1 MCIRDRIAVVL
12 KFNEEEFT
20 SQLSSAVALRPEI
33 EALVAQLGDGV
44 KNVYFLG
51 AGGSYAEMMPYALLL
66 QTKSTLPGTAAI
78 AQEFVLVPDTAF
90 GEGSLAVFV
99 SATGSTPDVNKAIE
113 WAKAQGAVTVGFT
126 GEAESP
132 FAAAL
137 DHVFLSSA
145 HSYDIQL
152 LLLVTG
158 LLNARGEFAE
168 YERFAD
174 QLALLP
180 SLLVDVAKK
189 SDSKA
194 SVFANKHKDVEYLF
208 VVGSGNVWGYAY
220 LYSMCVLEECQWLHT
235 TRVHAAEFFHGS
247 LELIEKDTTT
257 LLFFGEDETRPLMDR
272 VRGFVELY
280 SDDVTVFDTADYALE
295 GFDPA
300 FRALVSPLVIG
311 TAASRLSTHLELVRN
326 HRLDVRRYYRVVEY

>member
-1 MCIRDRIAVVL
+1 MKGIPALL

-20 SQLSSAVALRPEI
+20 AQLASAAALRPGI
-33 EALVAQLGDGV
+33 EALAAQLGDGV

-66 QTKSTLPGTAAI
+66 QTKSTLPGVAAV
-78 AQEFVLVPDTAF
+78 AQEFMLVPDTAF
-90 GEGSLAVFV
+90 GEGSVAVFV
-99 SATGSTPDVNKAIE
+99 SATGSTPDVNKAID
-113 WAKAQGAVTVGFT
+113 WAKAKGAVTVGFT
-126 GEAESP
+126 GDADSP
-132 FAAAL
+132 FAQAL

-158 LLNARGEFAE
+158 LLQRRGEFAD

-180 SLLVDVAKK
+180 SLLVDVAKQA
-189 SDSKA
+189 DSKA
-194 SVFANKHKDVEYLF
+194 SVFANKHRDVEYLF

-257 LLFFGEDETRPLMDR
+257 LLFYGEDETRPLMDR
-272 VRGFVELY
+272 VRSFVDLY
-280 SDDVTVFDTADYALE
+280 CDDVTVFDTADYPLE
-295 GFDPA
+295 GIDPS
-300 FRALVSPLVIG
+300 FRALLSPLVIG

>member
-1 MCIRDRIAVVL
+1 MIVTLHAFWVRQGC
-12 KFNEEEFT
+12 
-20 SQLSSAVALRPEI
+20 
-33 EALVAQLGDGV
+33 
-44 KNVYFLG
+44 
-51 AGGSYAEMMPYALLL
+51 LLL
-66 QTKSTLPGTAAI
+66 LP
-78 AQEFVLVPDTAF
+78 PDTAF

-99 SATGSTPDVNKAIE
+99 SATGSTPDVNQAID
-113 WAKAQGAVTVGFT
+113 WAKAKGATTVGFT
-126 GEAESP
+126 GEADSP
-132 FAAAL
+132 FAKAL

-152 LLLVTG
+152 LLLITG
-158 LLNARGEFAE
+158 LLRARGEFDD
-168 YERFAD
+168 YEELAD

-180 SLLVDVAKK
+180 GLLVDVAKK

-257 LLFFGEDETRPLMDR
+257 LLFFSEDATRPLMDR
-272 VRGFVELY
+272 VRNFVELY
-280 SDDVTVFDTADYALE
+280 SDDVTVFDTADYPLE
-295 GFDPA
+295 GISPK
-300 FRALVSPLVIG
+300 FRSLLSPLVIG

-326 HRLDVRRYYRVVEY
+326 HRLGVRRYYPVGEY

>member
-1 MCIRDRIAVVL
+1 ML

-20 SQLSSAVALRPEI
+20 AQLSSAVALRPAI
-33 EALVAQLGDGV
+33 DSLVAHVGEGV

-78 AQEFVLVPDTAF
+78 AQEFMLAPDTAF

-99 SATGSTPDVNKAIE
+99 SAPGSTPEVNKAIE
-113 WAKAQGAVTVGFT
+113 WAKSKGAVTVGFT

-132 FAAAL
+132 FARAL

-158 LLNARGEFAE
+158 LLRARGEFADHD
-168 YERFAD
+168 RFAD

-180 SLLVDVAKK
+180 ALMVDVAKRA
-189 SDSKA
+189 DSKA
-194 SVFANKHKDVEYLF
+194 SVFANKHKDVEYIF

-272 VRGFVELY
+272 VRNFVELY
-280 SDDVTVFDTADYALE
+280 SDDVTVFDTADYPLE
-295 GFDPA
+295 GFDA
-300 FRALVSPLVIG
+300 EFRPLVSPLVIG
-311 TAASRLSTHLELVRN
+311 TAASRLSAHLELVRN

>member
-1 MCIRDRIAVVL
+1 ML

-20 SQLSSAVALRPEI
+20 AQVASAVALRPQI

-51 AGGSYAEMMPYALLL
+51 AGGSYAEMMPYALQL
-66 QTKSTLPGTAAI
+66 QTTSTLPGTAAI
-78 AQEFVLVPDTAF
+78 AQEFILAPDTAF
-90 GEGSLAVFV
+90 GEGSLAVFA
-99 SATGSTPDVNKAIE
+99 SATGSTPDVNSAIE
-113 WAKAQGAVTVGFT
+113 WAKRRGAVTVGFT

-137 DHVFLSSA
+137 DHVFLSGA

-152 LLLVTG
+152 LLLTTG
-158 LLNARGEFAE
+158 LLHRRGEFDA
-168 YERFAD
+168 YDAFAD

-189 SDSKA
+189 ADPKA

-247 LELIEKDTTT
+247 LELIERDTTT
-257 LLFFGEDETRPLMDR
+257 LLFYGEDLTRPLMDR
-272 VRGFVELY
+272 VRNFVEQY
-280 SDDVTVFDTADYALE
+280 SDDVTIFDTADYALE
-295 GFDPA
+295 GIAPE
-300 FRALVSPLVIG
+300 FRALLSPLVIG
-311 TAASRLSTHLELVRN
+311 TAASRLSKHLELIRN
-326 HRLDVRRYYRVVEY
+326 HPLDVRRYYRVVEY

>member
-1 MCIRDRIAVVL
+1 ML

-20 SQLSSAVALRPEI
+20 AQLATAVGLRPEI
-33 EALVAQLGDGV
+33 EALVAQLGEV

-51 AGGSYAEMMPYALLL
+51 AGGSYAEMMPYAFLL
-66 QTKSTLPGTAAI
+66 QTKSTLPGVAAI
-78 AQEFVLVPDTAF
+78 AQEFMLAPDTAF

-113 WAKAQGAVTVGFT
+113 WAKEKGAITVGFT
-126 GEAESP
+126 GEPDSP
-132 FAAAL
+132 FAKSL
-137 DHVFLSSA
+137 DHVFISSA

-152 LLLVTG
+152 LLLTTG
-158 LLNARGEFAE
+158 LLQARGEFAD
-168 YERFAD
+168 YEKLAG

-180 SLLVDVAKK
+180 QQLVDVAKRA
-189 SDSKA
+189 DSKA

-208 VVGSGNVWGYAY
+208 VVGSGMLWGYAY

-272 VRGFVELY
+272 VRNFVDLY
-280 SDDVTVFDTADYALE
+280 SEDVTVFDTADYALE
-295 GFDPA
+295 GLDPA